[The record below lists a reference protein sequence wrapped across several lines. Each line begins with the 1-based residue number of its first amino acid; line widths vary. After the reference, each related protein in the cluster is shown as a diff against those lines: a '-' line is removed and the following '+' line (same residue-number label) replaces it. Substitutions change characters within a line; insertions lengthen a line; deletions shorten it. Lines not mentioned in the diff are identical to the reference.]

1 MQEEKLATYANK
13 GRSRMQ
19 QAVVSKKLAI
29 MNKSNQALIIQKLT
43 VITDGGIKNKSKKVI
58 ANVFL
63 CTRNSLQCFL
73 IY

>member
-19 QAVVSKKLAI
+19 QAVVSKKLAS

-43 VITDGGIKNKSKKVI
+43 VITDGGIKNKEQKSD
-58 ANVFL
+58 
-63 CTRNSLQCFL
+63 S
-73 IY
+73 